1 VPAFRLSQ
9 PRAGVVGALTERR
22 PVGRYDHLDDHAI
35 RAVVADSPPTFADDR
50 GIVRSVVPVA
60 VLASTGNRANVGT
73 HDPPAGDAPVQK
85 CSATDRYVCRGYWI
99 GTPLRS
105 EGSEAGHAPDMGIG
119 VGIFLLALGAVL
131 AFAVD
136 WKLAGLDLQAVGW
149 ILMAAG
155 TIGLVLFF
163 YFWNRRRAPR
173 LVARQPQLR
182 ADSRLYRD
190 PTPMAPLAP
199 VVASLPVA
207 VPVVASATVVASAPV
222 AVPVMGSAPVVASA
236 PVAVPVVASAP
247 VAAHVR
253 RAD

>member
-1 VPAFRLSQ
+1 
-9 PRAGVVGALTERR
+9 
-22 PVGRYDHLDDHAI
+22 
-35 RAVVADSPPTFADDR
+35 
-50 GIVRSVVPVA
+50 
-60 VLASTGNRANVGT
+60 
-73 HDPPAGDAPVQK
+73 
-85 CSATDRYVCRGYWI
+85 
-99 GTPLRS
+99 
-105 EGSEAGHAPDMGIG
+105 MGIG

-136 WKLAGLDLQAVGW
+136 WKLAGLDLHAVGW

-182 ADSRLYRD
+182 ANSRLYRD
-190 PTPMAPLAP
+190 PTPTAPLAP
-199 VVASLPVA
+199 VVASPPVA
-207 VPVVASATVVASAPV
+207 V
-222 AVPVMGSAPVVASA
+222 PVVASA

-247 VAAHVR
+247 VAAPSG